1 MATKKDVKNEEVEV
15 NKEAKASSGL
25 TEQEKE
31 LRQKYQ
37 DKFIKD
43 TRKDNKMGAV
53 FWILLALCIGMII
66 FTVSVIAVR
75 NA

>member
-1 MATKKDVKNEEVEV
+1 MATQKDIKNE
-15 NKEAKASSGL
+15 KSEAKVEAKTASGL
-25 TEQEKE
+25 TDQEKE

-43 TRKDNKMGAV
+43 TRKDNKMGAI

-66 FTVSVIAVR
+66 FTVSIIAVR

>member
-15 NKEAKASSGL
+15 KQETKASSGL
-25 TEQEKE
+25 TEQERE

>member
-15 NKEAKASSGL
+15 KKEAKASSGL

>member
-15 NKEAKASSGL
+15 KQETKASSGL
-25 TEQEKE
+25 TEQERE

-37 DKFIKD
+37 DKCIKD